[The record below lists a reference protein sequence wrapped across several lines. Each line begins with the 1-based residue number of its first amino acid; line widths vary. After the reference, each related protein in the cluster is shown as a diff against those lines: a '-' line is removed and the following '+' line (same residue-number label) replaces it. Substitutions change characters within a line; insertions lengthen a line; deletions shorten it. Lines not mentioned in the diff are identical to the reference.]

1 MKSYIREMLKRK
13 DLLIYLVISGLKAQ
27 YRNTF
32 LGYFWWI
39 LDPLLRGVVYY
50 FLRVIVLGMEGESIG
65 AFLIIGLVAWKWISS
80 VVNTSAKSIS
90 SKAGII
96 TQVYLPKAL
105 FPLSK
110 TLTQLFNFIFGLSVV
125 LLSLIF
131 YRIVPGVVLL
141 WLPFIMLVQFLFLSA
156 IALFLGYVCTFVK
169 DIDNV
174 LSHLLRIWFY
184 SSPVIWE
191 AGRLPERYHYI
202 VEFNPASAF
211 LMGYRNIFMY
221 QVGPPLEKLILIGLL
236 SVLGIMYMLYFYQG
250 NEHKMVK
257 AL

>member
-1 MKSYIREMLKRK
+1 MIKRK

-39 LDPLLRGVVYY
+39 LDPLLRGLVYY
-50 FLRVIVLGMEGESIG
+50 FLRVVVLGMEGESIG

-80 VVNTSAKSIS
+80 VIRTAAKSIS
-90 SKAGII
+90 SKSGII
-96 TQVYLPKAL
+96 TQVYLPKAI
-105 FPLSK
+105 FPISS
-110 TLTQLFNFIFGLSVV
+110 TLTQLFNFVFGLSVV
-125 LLSLIF
+125 VISLLF
-131 YRIVPGVVLL
+131 YRIAPSVVLL
-141 WLPFIMLVQFLFLSA
+141 WLPLIMLVQFLFLSA

-174 LSHLLRIWFY
+174 LSHVLRIWFY

-191 AGRLPERYHYI
+191 AGRLPPRYSYI
-202 VEFNPASAF
+202 VEANPASAF
-211 LMGYRNIFMY
+211 LISYRNIFMY
-221 QVGPPLEKLILIGLL
+221 QTSPPVEKLALIGLL
-236 SVLGIMYMLYFYQG
+236 SLLGITYMIYFYQR